1 MPNVSS
7 GPYFSLLLYV
17 SLKLVCLDIL
27 NGTVTLRKID
37 ALVNEGV
44 KDTREMKRHLNVY
57 VKQQILSKD
66 EIQPSPS
73 NRRFFP
79 KPSDIRSH
87 MYRASVKNQFSKIDQ
102 ENVVD
107 NIDQWQSSN
116 PGDFFYFRPYGET
129 H

>member
-1 MPNVSS
+1 MQGS
-7 GPYFSLLLYV
+7 GLCQPV
-17 SLKLVCLDIL
+17 DERII
-27 NGTVTLRKID
+27 RKID

-87 MYRASVKNQFSKIDQ
+87 MYRASIKNRFSKIDQ
-102 ENVVD
+102 ENVV
-107 NIDQWQSSN
+107 
-116 PGDFFYFRPYGET
+116 YKYK
-129 H
+129 

>member
-1 MPNVSS
+1 M
-7 GPYFSLLLYV
+7 
-17 SLKLVCLDIL
+17 DERII
-27 NGTVTLRKID
+27 RKID

-44 KDTREMKRHLNVY
+44 KDTHLNVY

-87 MYRASVKNQFSKIDQ
+87 MYRASIKNRFSKIYK
-102 ENVVD
+102 ENVVYKY
-107 NIDQWQSSN
+107 N
-116 PGDFFYFRPYGET
+116 
-129 H
+129 